1 MAYLPARDS
10 SNMMN
15 GMYVAQKIIKKAI
28 FFTGHETICPERMI
42 DGRTGLFVLAGI
54 FLILGPIEDRF
65 HSEFAGVLLRACS

>member
-10 SNMMN
+10 SNMTN

-28 FFTGHETICPERMI
+28 FFTEHETIFNEGMI

-54 FLILGPIEDRF
+54 FPYPWPN
-65 HSEFAGVLLRACS
+65 

>member
-1 MAYLPARDS
+1 MAYLPTRDS

-28 FFTGHETICPERMI
+28 FFTEHETIFDEGEDMI

-54 FLILGPIEDRF
+54 FLILGPI
-65 HSEFAGVLLRACS
+65 

>member
-15 GMYVAQKIIKKAI
+15 GMYAAQKIVTKAI
-28 FFTGHETICPERMI
+28 FFTGYEMIFNEGMI

-54 FLILGPIEDRF
+54 FLILGPI
-65 HSEFAGVLLRACS
+65 